1 MSLPEHTPRPV
12 VAAPADVRHFDP
24 TRGRWVRAMVNLSL
38 RVTLKWRLGAQAD
51 IGTFRQH
58 MDRLNRMAV
67 RPRAIRRDRV
77 QCAGVAAEWIT
88 PADCRSER
96 VLLYFH
102 GGAFV
107 ARTPDLHAAM
117 VARWCSDLKAR
128 ALMIDYRLAPE
139 HPYPAAI
146 EDCRVGYSWLL
157 EQGIEARNIVV
168 AGDSAGGNL
177 ALATLQH
184 LTTAG
189 AQLPACAVLLSPFLD
204 MTLSSESILKNTR
217 SDVMFNLSFGIG
229 IRKFYAPASECV
241 NPEVSP
247 LFGSFSG
254 LPPLLLQA
262 SSSEMVLDD
271 STRAAALAA
280 AAGVPVQLEIW
291 ERVPH
296 VFQGVAA
303 LPQAAAAGR
312 NIVDFVMR
320 HTGWR

>member
-1 MSLPEHTPRPV
+1 MI
-12 VAAPADVRHFDP
+12 
-24 TRGRWVRAMVNLSL
+24 NLSL
-38 RVTLKWRLGAQAD
+38 RVTLKWRLGAKAD
-51 IGTFRQH
+51 VATFRKH

-67 RPRAIRRDRV
+67 RPRGIGRDRV

-88 PADCRSER
+88 PADCRPER
-96 VLLYFH
+96 VILYFH

-107 ARTPDLHAAM
+107 AHAPDLYAAM
-117 VARWCSDLKAR
+117 VARWCSDLRAR

-146 EDCRVGYSWLL
+146 EDCRVAHRWLL
-157 EQGIEARNIVV
+157 EHGIEARNIVV

-177 ALATLQH
+177 TLATLQH

-204 MTLSSESILKNTR
+204 MTLSSESILENTR
-217 SDVMFNLSFGIG
+217 SDVMFNRSFGIG
-229 IRKFYAPASECV
+229 IRKFYAPACECT
-241 NPEVSP
+241 NPDVSP
-247 LFGSFSG
+247 LFGSFAG

-271 STRAAALAA
+271 SKRAAALAA

-291 ERVPH
+291 ERLPH

-312 NIVDFVMR
+312 NIVDFVIR

>member
-1 MSLPEHTPRPV
+1 
-12 VAAPADVRHFDP
+12 
-24 TRGRWVRAMVNLSL
+24 MVNLSL

-51 IGTFRQH
+51 IATFRRH

-67 RPRAIRRDRV
+67 RPPAIQRDRLE
-77 QCAGVAAEWIT
+77 CAGVAAEWIT
-88 PADCRSER
+88 PADCRPER

-107 ARTPDLHAAM
+107 ARTPDLHAAL
-117 VARWCSDLKAR
+117 VAGWCSDLRAR

-146 EDCRVGYSWLL
+146 DDCRLAYRWLL
-157 EQGIEARNIVV
+157 EQGMEARNIVI

-189 AQLPACAVLLSPFLD
+189 LQLPACAVLLSPFLD
-204 MTLSSESILKNTR
+204 MTLSSQSILENTR

-229 IRKFYAPASECV
+229 MRKFYASACECV

-247 LFGSFSG
+247 LFGSFAG

-280 AAGVPVQLEIW
+280 AAGVSVELEIW
-291 ERVPH
+291 ERLPH
-296 VFQGVAA
+296 VFQSVAA
-303 LPQAAAAGR
+303 LPQAGAAGR
-312 NIVDFVMR
+312 NIVDFVTR
-320 HTGWR
+320 HTGWK